1 MLVVA
6 TKLGLT
12 SFGGPIAHLGYFRR
26 EYVERRRW
34 IDDHAYADLV
44 ALCQSLPGPTSSE
57 VGIAVGLLR
66 AGPAGA
72 LLAWLGF
79 TAPSVALMIL
89 FAFVERLP
97 VELGWLF
104 PVLKVIAFVVVAIA
118 VYRMARALAWDAPR
132 GLIAFGA
139 AAIVTV
145 VPGTLAQIAVMAGA
159 GAIGAFALAPPTVEG
174 RPPVAIPVSRAVAIA
189 AAALYAGLLVALP
202 ALRALTGSTDVA
214 LFDSFY
220 RASAL
225 VFGGGHVLLPL
236 LEPEV
241 VAPGWVSL
249 DQFVAGYGAVQL
261 MPGPIN
267 SFAAYLGV
275 LIDGARGALIATIAV
290 FLPAFLLVFAAL
302 PLWGELRERPRARRA
317 LRGVNAAVVG
327 LLLAALLV
335 IARSI
340 AETLI

>member
-1 MLVVA
+1 MLLVA

-66 AGPAGA
+66 AGPVGA
-72 LLAWLGF
+72 LFAWLGF
-79 TAPSVALMIL
+79 TMPSIALMVL

-104 PVLKVIAFVVVAIA
+104 PVLKLVAFVVVGIA
-118 VYRMARALAWDAPR
+118 VYRMARALAWDAVR
-132 GLIAFGA
+132 GLLALAA
-139 AAIVTV
+139 AAIVTIM
-145 VPGTLAQIAVMAGA
+145 PGTLTQIAVMAGA
-159 GAIGAFALAPPTVEG
+159 GAVGALALAPPTIEA
-174 RPPVAIPVSRAVAIA
+174 RPPVAVPVSRVVALA
-189 AAALYAGLLVALP
+189 ALALYAGLLVVLP
-202 ALRALTGSTDVA
+202 ALRVLTGSTEFA

-249 DQFVAGYGAVQL
+249 DQFVVGYGAVQL
-261 MPGPIN
+261 VPGPIN
-267 SFAAYLGV
+267 TFAAYLGV
-275 LIDGARGALIATIAV
+275 LIDGARGAIIATVAV
-290 FLPAFLLVFAAL
+290 FLPAFLLVVASL
-302 PLWGELRERPRARRA
+302 PLWGEVRERPLARRA

-340 AETLI
+340 AQTLI